1 MSVAYAGNDRF
12 VGAIGRETDL
22 IEIPFMKHCRIE
34 RVEAPE
40 GAARFL
46 VEAMSP
52 LTNTR
57 GYAHG
62 GLLMT
67 MLDLALGHAAQ
78 AAVAGATSFATIDM
92 QTAFLRPGAGRITAE
107 GRVLRAGRE
116 IVFCEGEVRDAEG
129 AMLARGSGVFK
140 AIIPK

>member
-1 MSVAYAGNDRF
+1 M
-12 VGAIGRETDL
+12 RENTL

-34 RVEAPE
+34 RAQAPD
-40 GAARFL
+40 GAARFS
-46 VEAMSP
+46 VKAVSE

-78 AAVAGATSFATIDM
+78 GAVEGATSFATIDL
-92 QTAFLRPGAGRITAE
+92 QTAFLQPGSGAITAE
-107 GRVLRAGRE
+107 GRVMRAGRN
-116 IVFCEGEVRDAEG
+116 IVFCEGEVRDEDG
-129 AMLARGSGVFK
+129 KMLARGSGVFK
-140 AIIPK
+140 PIFPK